1 MSWLA
6 PSGAVGWRGNHHR
19 PGRASTRLPEVRGE
33 PSWRHIVAE
42 ASDTL
47 DPDAVHDRESFLA
60 FVAALAADRRGSVA
74 AEEVEPGSPYSPAAG
89 GWENVTI
96 EDFLEAALAWAES
109 TGMGESQGLQAV
121 PTWRGF
127 AAFLYCGKIYE

>member
-1 MSWLA
+1 MD
-6 PSGAVGWRGNHHR
+6 
-19 PGRASTRLPEVRGE
+19 
-33 PSWRHIVAE
+33 E

-60 FVAALAADRRGSVA
+60 FVGALAADRRASAA
-74 AEEVEPGSPYSPAAG
+74 AERVAPSKPYSPAAG

-96 EDFLEAALAWAES
+96 EGFLEAALAWAES
-109 TGMGESQGLQAV
+109 TGRGESQGLPAA

-127 AAFLYCGKIYE
+127 ATFLYCGKIYE